1 MEEKDELVDNMDI
14 IIQTACDTT
23 ELEQKLAE
31 VQNEITLV
39 IQTTQELVS
48 QNAHEELDQTE
59 YKTRYDSMVER
70 YETLR
75 EEEGNLKEL
84 IEERTL
90 KGGVIKAYIERLAEQ
105 DEVLTEFDSDL
116 WSGLVDF
123 ITVYAKGDVRVTFK
137 DGTEVPA

>member
-39 IQTTQELVS
+39 IQRTQELVS

-59 YKTRYDSMVER
+59 YKTRYDGMVES

-75 EEEGNLKEL
+75 AEEGNLKEL

-116 WSGLVDF
+116 
-123 ITVYAKGDVRVTFK
+123 
-137 DGTEVPA
+137 